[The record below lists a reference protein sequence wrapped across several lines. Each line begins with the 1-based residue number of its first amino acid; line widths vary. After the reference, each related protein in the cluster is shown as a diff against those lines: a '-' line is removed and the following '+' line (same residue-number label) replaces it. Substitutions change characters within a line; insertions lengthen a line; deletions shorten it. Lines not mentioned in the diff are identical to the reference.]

1 MPLPLEVGVEA
12 PEFLSCQGN
21 WNEPIPAV
29 DHNGN
34 EISIKDFEGK
44 CLALFFV
51 TEAREQEHREPVLAR
66 LKMMDTFATKYKNAN
81 VAFVAAGVDDLGMM
95 RKLVEKAEINFPY
108 IPLQMFSP
116 MGHEYNAFTSNTSAF
131 TYVICDGKIQQSWNM
146 DYPAKYD
153 ESHFEE
159 VLAYI
164 ATNNLA

>member
-34 EISIKDFEGK
+34 QISIKDFEGK

-51 TEAREQEHREPVLAR
+51 SETKEKEYREQKIAQ

-81 VAFVAAGVDDLGMM
+81 VAFVAATVDEVGMM
-95 RKLVEKAEINFPY
+95 RELVEKAEIDFPY
-108 IPLQMFSP
+108 IHLQMFSP
-116 MGHEYNAFTSNTSAF
+116 MGHEYNAYTNVTSTF
-131 TYVICDGKIQQSWNM
+131 TYVICDGKIHQSWNM
-146 DYPAKYD
+146 DYPAKYG